1 MSRVHLAGVIPI
13 AGNDAG
19 IETIFPSVLLPISDG
34 YSAIQKS
41 VYECAMAGCSTIWIV
56 ANDDMAPIIR
66 KTIGDW
72 IYDPVYTQRLKFGQG
87 KDSRKEIPIF
97 YTPISPKNIDRR
109 DSYGWSVLSGVY
121 SAWLVGN
128 QMSKWIIPEK
138 YYVSFP
144 MSVYNVEDIR
154 QHRAEIRSPKSN
166 FLLQHNEMT
175 VMDNQLLSF
184 TMLNDDFINCRRYVN
199 RTTTKEFYNTE
210 EGEQYPSK
218 RLPLEER
225 WSARG
230 FSLEQVF
237 SELNVRNAT
246 YYSPAWYYNISSW
259 QGYQEYMSSENLFKK
274 PHELLTR
281 PHTHAN
287 IPYTLQEGTNESD

>member
-1 MSRVHLAGVIPI
+1 MSRVHLAGIIPI
-13 AGNDAG
+13 AGNNAG

-87 KDSRKEIPIF
+87 KDGRKEIPIF

-154 QHRAEIRSPKSN
+154 QHRTEIRNPKSN

>member
-1 MSRVHLAGVIPI
+1 
-13 AGNDAG
+13 
-19 IETIFPSVLLPISDG
+19 
-34 YSAIQKS
+34 
-41 VYECAMAGCSTIWIV
+41 
-56 ANDDMAPIIR
+56 
-66 KTIGDW
+66 
-72 IYDPVYTQRLKFGQG
+72 
-87 KDSRKEIPIF
+87 
-97 YTPISPKNIDRR
+97 
-109 DSYGWSVLSGVY
+109 
-121 SAWLVGN
+121 
-128 QMSKWIIPEK
+128 
-138 YYVSFP
+138 
-144 MSVYNVEDIR
+144 
-154 QHRAEIRSPKSN
+154 
-166 FLLQHNEMT
+166 MT

-259 QGYQEYMSSENLFKK
+259 QGYQEYMSSEKLFKK

>member
-1 MSRVHLAGVIPI
+1 VSRVHLAGVIPI

-87 KDSRKEIPIF
+87 KDGRKEIPIF

-144 MSVYNVEDIR
+144 MSVYDVEDIR
-154 QHRAEIRSPKSN
+154 QHRAEIRNPKSN

>member
-1 MSRVHLAGVIPI
+1 MSRVHLAGIIPI

-87 KDSRKEIPIF
+87 KDGRKEIPIF

-128 QMSKWIIPEK
+128 QLSKWIIPEK
-138 YYVSFP
+138 YYISFP

-154 QHRAEIRSPKSN
+154 QYRTQIRNPKSN

-199 RTTTKEFYNTE
+199 SATTKEFYNTE

-237 SELNVRNAT
+237 SELNICNAT
-246 YYSPAWYYNISSW
+246 YYSPTWYCDISSW
-259 QGYQEYMSSENLFKK
+259 LGYREYMASENLFKK
-274 PHELLTR
+274 PHELLTK

>member
-1 MSRVHLAGVIPI
+1 MNKIHLAGIIPI
-13 AGNDAG
+13 AGIDAD
-19 IETIFPSVLLPISDG
+19 IETVFPSVLLPINDG

-87 KDSRKEIPIF
+87 KDGRKEIPIF
-97 YTPISPKNIDRR
+97 YVPIAPKNIDRR

-128 QMSKWIIPEK
+128 QLSKWIIPEK
-138 YYVSFP
+138 YYISFP
-144 MSVYNVEDIR
+144 MSVYDVDEIR
-154 QHRAEIRSPKSN
+154 KHRASIRNPKSN
-166 FLLQHNEMT
+166 FLLQHNEQT
-175 VMDNQLLSF
+175 VMDSELLSF

-199 RTTTKEFYNTE
+199 NKTTKEFYNTE

-218 RLPLEER
+218 RLPLAER
-225 WSARG
+225 WSARS
-230 FSLEQVF
+230 FSLGQIF
-237 SELNVRNAT
+237 SELNVRNAI
-246 YYSPAWYYNISSW
+246 YHSPAWYHDVSSW
-259 QGYQEYMSSENLFKK
+259 EGYQNYMASENLFKK

-281 PHTHAN
+281 PHTHPN
-287 IPYTLQEGTNESD
+287 IPYTLQERTNESS